1 MKRVFSLLLVLL
13 LLVGMVPLQSF
24 AASGPWDVRAY
35 YGDYEYVTV
44 SHTQAYSGETVAVTP
59 LTGYRLTK
67 LEVYMGEAEQV
78 PATHNGTSGSF
89 TMPDS
94 PVEILV
100 EVESTSGGG
109 APHSINLLSAGGG
122 TPTADKYTATAGETV
137 TVTPNPNTGNVFK
150 NIQIDYYRTDGHNE
164 IYYLSD
170 GVTSFVMPD
179 DIETGGVVKV
189 TVYYE
194 RDPDAGPVTDPLP
207 VTVRTDGPGTAS
219 APETA
224 VPGTTVTVIIVPE
237 EGNKVTNLYPMNQ
250 NTSAKLPMERISKTE
265 YIFTM
270 PEDWAYIFVQF
281 GAGEDDYVPGGG
293 GDEGGSDPSQP
304 TLYDITVET
313 DGNGTLVSSDSKAE
327 EGDYIAV
334 AATPNSG
341 YELDKIIV
349 TDGNNTADITE
360 AQEFYMPASD
370 VTVRATFKA
379 IDNGGQVYNVTV
391 NPADNGIVSATHTQA
406 QAGTLITVTTAPADG
421 YELDALT
428 VKDGSNNAVTVTDGK
443 FTMPQS
449 DVTVTATFKVSG
461 NGGEVDP
468 TLYFVDVRNA
478 KNGSVSANPQWA
490 AEGTTIILTA
500 NPDTGYELDTL
511 EVRKWD
517 TNTYLDVNVDGNQG
531 QFTMPASDVMVIATF
546 KRAENADGDETT
558 HAIHLSYDKKQVAVT
573 APATEAKAGETVTI
587 TTTPKKFSGGQFAV
601 KSIWLIKYDDYS
613 VRKQIPLLTKS
624 FTMPDYDVIVNVIC
638 EVAQTRKITMQVV
651 KGVAMKTSI
660 AGPSQIESGVL
671 GAMEGQEITIGAT
684 PADGY
689 ELEYINVYKADTGEL
704 YVSTKDGKFSMP
716 NFDVRV
722 DIAFQPIGG
731 EAPTMYKVTVNDSE
745 HGTVTATPTQAEA
758 GTTITVSAIPE
769 EGYVLESITIT
780 GAQVTVNDDGTFT
793 MPAADVTVTAAFT
806 KIESDE
812 PEDYPITVT
821 DPENGT
827 ASAPAKGK
835 PGDTVTVT
843 TEPDEGFVLDQ
854 ITVID
859 GNGQSVT
866 VTDGKFTMPESGVT
880 VTVTFKAAPQP
891 QPEEYPITVTDPENG
906 AASAPAKGKPGDTV
920 TVITEPDEGFVL
932 DQITVI
938 DGNGQPVTVT
948 DGKFTMPESGVTVT
962 VTFKAIEYSVS
973 VTTPENGTL
982 SANPTKAKKGGT
994 VTVTAT
1000 PAEGYKLIRV
1010 TVTDGNGNE
1019 IIVGADNTFAMP
1031 GSDVTVEATFA
1042 LDQKIQVSFDPN
1054 SGSCGTPSSELDPG
1068 SSLDSIPSADREDY
1082 LFLGW
1087 YTKDGTPVTDD
1098 TVFTES
1104 TTVYAR
1110 WAAHTTDP
1118 QSNAFGADIA
1128 MDDLD
1133 ILKMLV
1139 TDEEL
1144 KSGLDVVVYMTVDEK
1159 SPSAVPTADYNA
1171 INSLAGTDRIGAYLD
1186 IQLFK
1191 QIGNNTPFN
1200 IHNTKDNLVPI
1211 TVQLPDTVIPQN
1223 AVRDSFYIIYHH
1235 VEDGETITST
1245 VPATFDVASKTLSF
1259 SASRFST
1266 YALAYTT
1273 YDVRFDANG
1282 GAGTME
1288 TQHIPA
1294 GNFTLP
1300 TCSFTAP
1307 SGKEFVGWKIGSVV
1321 KKPGDQ
1327 ITLNTDI
1334 TITAIWKSKTSSG
1347 TLDSVPKTGDTSGLA
1362 MWTLLILCST
1372 TMLAGVAVCDKRRA
1386 R

>member
-1 MKRVFSLLLVLL
+1 M
-13 LLVGMVPLQSF
+13 SF
-24 AASGPWDVRAY
+24 
-35 YGDYEYVTV
+35 
-44 SHTQAYSGETVAVTP
+44 
-59 LTGYRLTK
+59 
-67 LEVYMGEAEQV
+67 
-78 PATHNGTSGSF
+78 
-89 TMPDS
+89 
-94 PVEILV
+94 
-100 EVESTSGGG
+100 
-109 APHSINLLSAGGG
+109 
-122 TPTADKYTATAGETV
+122 
-137 TVTPNPNTGNVFK
+137 
-150 NIQIDYYRTDGHNE
+150 
-164 IYYLSD
+164 
-170 GVTSFVMPD
+170 
-179 DIETGGVVKV
+179 
-189 TVYYE
+189 
-194 RDPDAGPVTDPLP
+194 
-207 VTVRTDGPGTAS
+207 
-219 APETA
+219 
-224 VPGTTVTVIIVPE
+224 
-237 EGNKVTNLYPMNQ
+237 
-250 NTSAKLPMERISKTE
+250 KT
-265 YIFTM
+265 
-270 PEDWAYIFVQF
+270 
-281 GAGEDDYVPGGG
+281 GEDNF
-293 GDEGGSDPSQP
+293 EGGSDPSQT
-304 TLYDITVET
+304 TLYNITVET
-313 DGNGTLVSSDSKAE
+313 DGNGTLISSDYEAE
-327 EGDYIAV
+327 EGGYIAV

-379 IDNGGQVYNVTV
+379 TGGEPQPPQQPTLYNVIV
-391 NPADNGIVSATHTQA
+391 NEAANGSVSANPTQA
-406 QAGTLITVTTAPADG
+406 QAGTFITVTTAPADG
-421 YELDALT
+421 YELDTLT

-449 DVTVTATFKVSG
+449 DVTVTATFKASG
-461 NGGEVDP
+461 TGGEPQPPQEP
-468 TLYFVDVRNA
+468 TKYFVDVRNA
-478 KNGSVSANPQWA
+478 ENGSVSANPKWA
-490 AEGTTIILTA
+490 EEGTTITLTA
-500 NPDTGYELDTL
+500 KPDTGYELDTL
-511 EVRKWD
+511 KVRKWD
-517 TNTYLDVNVDGNQG
+517 TDTYLDVNVDGNQG

-558 HAIHLSYDKKQVAVT
+558 HKITLSSENNCVTVT
-573 APATEAKAGETVTI
+573 ASATEAKAGQTVTI
-587 TTTPKKFSGGQFAV
+587 TTTPKKFSGVQYAV
-601 KSIWLIKYDDYS
+601 SKIMLYKDGDYS
-613 VRKQIPLLTKS
+613 VRQEIPLLTKS
-624 FTMPDYDVIVNVIC
+624 FIMPDYDVRVIVAT
-638 EVAQTRKITMQVV
+638 EVAQTHEITYRVV
-651 KGVAMKTSI
+651 KGVAAKTSI
-660 AGPSQIESGVL
+660 SAPGSLIHLGNGVF
-671 GAMEGQEITIGAT
+671 GAMESLEITIGAT

-704 YVSTKDGKFSMP
+704 YVSTKDVKFSMP

-722 DIAFQPIGG
+722 DIAFESTDSSDPADPGNHPTDPSDPTEPQ
-731 EAPTMYKVTVNDSE
+731 ETMYN
-745 HGTVTATPTQAEA
+745 
-758 GTTITVSAIPE
+758 
-769 EGYVLESITIT
+769 
-780 GAQVTVNDDGTFT
+780 
-793 MPAADVTVTAAFT
+793 
-806 KIESDE
+806 
-812 PEDYPITVT
+812 
-821 DPENGT
+821 
-827 ASAPAKGK
+827 
-835 PGDTVTVT
+835 
-843 TEPDEGFVLDQ
+843 
-854 ITVID
+854 ITVIKPV
-859 GNGQSVT
+859 NGT
-866 VTDGKFTMPESGVT
+866 V
-880 VTVTFKAAPQP
+880 AAP
-891 QPEEYPITVTDPENG
+891 EK
-906 AASAPAKGKPGDTV
+906 AKKGDSV

-948 DGKFTMPESGVTVT
+948 NGKFTMPESGVTVT

-982 SANPTKAKKGGT
+982 SANPTKAKKDGT

-1031 GSDVTVEATFA
+1031 GSDVTVAATFA

-1068 SSLDSIPSADREDY
+1068 SSLDSIPSAGREGY

-1087 YTKDGTPVTDD
+1087 YTEDGTPVTDD

-1110 WAAHTTDP
+1110 WAAHTTGLQGND
-1118 QSNAFGADIA
+1118 FGADIA

-1144 KSGLDVVVYMTVDEK
+1144 KSGLDVVVYMTVHEK

-1171 INSLAGTDRIGAYLD
+1171 INSVAGTDRIGAYLD

-1191 QIGNNTPFN
+1191 QIGNGTPFN

-1211 TVQLPDTVIPQN
+1211 TAQLPDTVIPQN

-1273 YDVRFDANG
+1273 YDVRFDADG
-1282 GAGTME
+1282 GSGTME

-1307 SGKEFVGWKIGSVV
+1307 SGKEFVGWKIGSAV

-1334 TITAIWKSKTSSG
+1334 TITAVWENKTSSG

-1372 TMLAGVAVCDKRRA
+1372 AMLAGVAVCDKRRA